1 MYPSGHCHRMLFIRW
16 HLALPQG
23 VTPRKSEP
31 DYARVMAH
39 LLQQARALDT
49 PGSSI

>member
-1 MYPSGHCHRMLFIRW
+1 MLFIRW